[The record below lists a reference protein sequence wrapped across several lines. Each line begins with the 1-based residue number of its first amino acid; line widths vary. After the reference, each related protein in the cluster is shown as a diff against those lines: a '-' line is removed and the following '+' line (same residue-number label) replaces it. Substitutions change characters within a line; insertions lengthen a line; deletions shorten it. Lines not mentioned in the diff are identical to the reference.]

1 VLPIL
6 SGLTCYFAW
15 SSGDIFVTMAT
26 RKSGAFLAS
35 LFNFIFTFFIY
46 LLYIPFALKDLN
58 NLTLGILVICIV
70 LGIVSALS
78 FFGFNQALR
87 IGNAS
92 AVGAVSGS
100 FGAVV
105 VVLSLIFLKETLSV
119 FQLLGI
125 FIIFLGILL
134 TLLNFNEIKKGQL
147 FNNKGFYLS
156 LLVML
161 GWGIYHA
168 FIKIPVRQIGWF
180 WPAFIATIAALAVY
194 FLIGLKQSK
203 SLKAMTPKIYLYVFI
218 AAGLFSLGEF
228 AYNYGLL
235 TGSASVIAPIAGAY
249 PTLFVVLSRFFFKDK
264 LNKQQTAG
272 IITTL
277 VGIVFLAFFSR

>member
-1 VLPIL
+1 MLPIL
-6 SGLTCYFAW
+6 SGLTCYFTW
-15 SSGDIFVTMAT
+15 SSGDVLATMAT

-58 NLTLGILVICIV
+58 NLNLETLIICIA
-70 LGIVSALS
+70 LGVVSALS
-78 FFGFNQALR
+78 FFGFNQVLR

-92 AVGAVSGS
+92 IVGAVSGS

-105 VVLSLIFLKETLSV
+105 VVLSLIFLKETLST
-119 FQLLGI
+119 FQLFGI
-125 FIIFLGILL
+125 FIIFLGVLL

-161 GWGIYHA
+161 GWGAYHA

-180 WPAFIATIAALAVY
+180 WPAFIATITALAVY
-194 FLIGLKQSK
+194 FLIGLKQPK

-218 AAGLFSLGEF
+218 AASLFAIGEF

-249 PTLFVVLSRFFFKDK
+249 PTLFVVLSRFIFKDK

-277 VGIVFLAFFSR
+277 SGIVLLAFFSR